1 MFLFMVGNRFLIKL
15 VIMVYIKRRLRERKQ
30 EKIERGIKRN
40 KGLKWMIITGE
51 VGEEIIEYLEKERKE
66 STLGKKVFTVRTAAF
81 ICVRNS
87 MYD

>member
-1 MFLFMVGNRFLIKL
+1 
-15 VIMVYIKRRLRERKQ
+15 
-30 EKIERGIKRN
+30 
-40 KGLKWMIITGE
+40 MIIKGE